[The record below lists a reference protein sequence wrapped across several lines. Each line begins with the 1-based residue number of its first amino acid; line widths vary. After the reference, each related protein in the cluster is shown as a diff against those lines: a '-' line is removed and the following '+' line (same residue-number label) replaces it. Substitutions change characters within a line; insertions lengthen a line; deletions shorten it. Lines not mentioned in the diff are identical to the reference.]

1 VKNSPDLIVGFRAGY
16 RASWQ
21 TALGAV
27 PAIPLEDNTDA
38 WIGDHCIAADE
49 VPGVLLSNR
58 KVRATAPQLFDI
70 TATILNEFGIAKTAA
85 MIGQNIF

>member
-1 VKNSPDLIVGFRAGY
+1 VKNSPDLIVGFRGGY

-27 PAIPLEDNTDA
+27 PATTLEDNKDA
-38 WIGDHCIAADE
+38 WIGDHCMAADE
-49 VPGVLLSNR
+49 VPGVLISNR

-85 MIGQNIF
+85 MIGQSVY